1 MAGLEPDSLSAEAA
15 ALAHSGTVE
24 VWVPARE
31 QELELW
37 PEVELSEWFW
47 PEVELSE

>member
-15 ALAHSGTVE
+15 VLAHSGPVE

-37 PEVELSEWFW
+37 PEVALSEWSW